1 MPQLNFL
8 DEIEKLK
15 GSKLTKEEKAE
26 AGMRVKYAQKW
37 LEDYAG
43 ENDKFTVQEKLPELL
58 KLFQPTRKISRRHRR
73 AFKRKRLERRRASC
87 RDPRT

>member
-26 AGMRVKYAQKW
+26 AEMRVKYAQKW

-43 ENDKFTVQEKLPELL
+43 ENDKFAVQEKLPELAKTL
-58 KLFQPTRKISRRHRR
+58 SAGQKNFSPTSPH
-73 AFKRKRLERRRASC
+73 F
-87 RDPRT
+87 